1 MKILFKY
8 YLLLLTILFLSC
20 EQNNT
25 VASIDCAG
33 VVGGLFEIDECGD
46 CNDPYTSDWNGGC
59 TDCSGI
65 LNGKAQYD
73 PCGQCICSPDDYP
86 QGPPSDSLCK
96 YPLECSGMFE
106 NCFLMSS
113 ESDCNSTMSCKWFD
127 ENDSSWLEGNGIEA
141 CIEENCSYGNRSSCI
156 STIFCSWDYDS
167 SSCIE
172 NPACSDGIASYNDG
186 EKFYIGADVYGEP
199 IYGSFDNITFY
210 TIPCTRDCN
219 EQFGGNAYEDECN
232 ICVLDGQS
240 PSVDTDNDGECDGI
254 DYDGDG
260 FCDKINGDDCDCAF
274 GNCDSCI
281 DHNIDHCGEC
291 NGDGVDVDFS
301 FNTLNGGIEESE
313 CNDLNGI
320 WHSSDSWYDTSTGKT
335 YAPCGDGE
343 CDGSD
348 ADDDGQCDR
357 DINSSCDGEDT
368 CLWDDFVPYDNN
380 CGDCDGIVDE
390 CQICNGIG
398 VDADN
403 DGLCD
408 NLDLD
413 NNGGLDDSCLAGQGT
428 NGTGIID
435 ECGVCGGEGIPED
448 ECDCNSINGNPPT
461 PHYEDCIG
469 ICGGNALIDDCG
481 LCYNYNIMID
491 GNPTFISPQVDYDN
505 DGICDGTDADGDG
518 QCDEEN
524 GSCDG
529 ADDCIDLDNDGIC
542 GSLDNCQNDPYN
554 DADSDGICGDVDLC
568 NGDNSSEDTDSDGI
582 CGNLD
587 QCEGFDD
594 NIDTDS
600 DGIADGCD
608 ACPNDADNDADSDGV
623 CGDVDDCPYDADND
637 EDLDGI
643 CGDVDLCS
651 GDNSSE
657 DTDSDGICNDLDDD
671 DDDDGV
677 TDEND
682 CSPEDSTL
690 SISDCLGQCGGNAIL
705 DCSNTCNGPATI
717 DQCGICS
724 GYSTTIDNI
733 PTTIHPSVDVDF
745 SFDATNNGIEETE
758 CNDLNGIWYS
768 NDSFTEEETGITYAP
783 CGDGVCD
790 GTDADGDYNCD
801 QDQNG
806 DCDGEDTCIGNNFDE
821 CGICNGSGVDLD
833 TDGICD
839 TIDGCVGSLDFSD
852 HIYDINGNN
861 VGDPLLGGYDICGI
875 CHGIGVDIDND
886 GLCDNDDV
894 NGDGFI
900 DDSCIDTD
908 DDAICD
914 HNDDCLD
921 IDNDDVCD
929 DADDCVGSFDQC
941 GDCNGDGTSCLV
953 NNGCDLDPDT
963 IYIHD
968 NSEIWYNLS
977 FDINDF
983 SLSLTNNSIVQVS
996 GGSFESNGLQ
1006 DNITSGVLF
1015 IYSGTIP
1022 AGCGTLFNL
1031 TVSDDSEDI
1040 TIDEFLFNGGGNTA
1054 TYCDTCIY
1062 EFQDPCDAYT
1072 TLSTNSISLLYDGTV
1087 IYNIDFDLNQFEWT
1101 VDNATSINSVSGGS
1115 SEDAG
1120 FDFQTVGNI
1129 LYAFANG
1136 TAISAG
1142 CGELTQMTLDEYNNI
1157 SLSNIIFKDV
1167 SDNIINIT
1175 YIEANDCQ
1183 DTVDECGVCGGNGI
1197 PDGDCDCY
1205 GNVLDECGVCDGP
1218 GIAEGTCD
1226 CDGNIDADGDGV
1238 CDTTDFDASTM
1249 PINSIAIDDIGN
1261 VYYNVNFDIGG
1272 FEWDVEGA
1280 TIVSASGG
1288 DAAANGFTVS
1298 NSETKILG
1306 FSFTGSSVPAG
1317 NGILTQMVLDG
1328 NLTAFTGIIFS
1339 SSAGE
1344 SEVVTYYT
1352 IP

>member
-8 YLLLLTILFLSC
+8 YLLFLTILFLSC

-46 CNDPYTSDWNGGC
+46 CSDPYSSDWNGSC

-65 LNGKAQYD
+65 LNGVANYD
-73 PCGQCICSPDDYP
+73 PCGHCICDPNDYP
-86 QGPPSDSLCK
+86 QGPPAGSLCK
-96 YPLECSGMFE
+96 YPL
-106 NCFLMSS
+106 
-113 ESDCNSTMSCKWFD
+113 DI
-127 ENDSSWLEGNGIEA
+127 NG
-141 CIEENCSYGNRSSCI
+141 
-156 STIFCSWDYDS
+156 
-167 SSCIE
+167 
-172 NPACSDGIASYNDG
+172 DGIASYNDN
-186 EKFYIGADVYGEP
+186 ESFYIGADIYGQP
-199 IYGSFDNITFY
+199 IAGSFDDIPFY
-210 TIPCTRDCN
+210 TIPCIRDCN
-219 EQFGGNAYEDECN
+219 EQFGGNAYLDGCN
-232 ICVLDGQS
+232 ICVLDGEY
-240 PSVDTDNDGECDGI
+240 PSVDTDDDGECDGI

-260 FCDKINGDDCDCAF
+260 LCDEINN
-274 GNCDSCI
+274 GNCDCPISSCDLCI
-281 DHNIDHCGEC
+281 DYNVDACGIC
-291 NGDGVDVDFS
+291 NGNNVDADNDG
-301 FNTLNGGIEESE
+301 L
-313 CNDLNGI
+313 
-320 WHSSDSWYDTSTGKT
+320 
-335 YAPCGDGE
+335 

-348 ADDDGQCDR
+348 ADGDGQCDR

-390 CQICNGIG
+390 CQICNGVGI
-398 VDADN
+398 DADN

-413 NNGGLDDSCLAGQGT
+413 DDGNIDDTCLAGIGDNGSGT
-428 NGTGIID
+428 ID
-435 ECGVCGGEGIPED
+435 DCGVCGGNGINPGACN
-448 ECDCNSINGNPPT
+448 CDGDI
-461 PHYEDCIG
+461 EDCIG

-481 LCYNYNIMID
+481 LCYNYNIAID
-491 GNPTFISPQVDYDN
+491 GNPTFILPQVDYDN

-518 QCDEEN
+518 QCDEDN

-529 ADDCIDLDNDGIC
+529 ADDCVDLDNDGVC

-554 DADSDGICGDVDLC
+554 DADSDGICGDVD
-568 NGDNSSEDTDSDGI
+568 
-582 CGNLD
+582 

-594 NIDTDS
+594 NIDDDG
-600 DGIADGCD
+600 DGIANGCD
-608 ACPNDADNDADSDGV
+608 VCIGHNDLIDNDNDSIPNGCDQCEGF
-623 CGDVDDCPYDADND
+623 DDSLD
-637 EDLDGI
+637 EDGDGIANGCDLCNGENSSTDTDGDGI
-643 CGDVDLCS
+643 CNNLDICEGFDDTLDDDNDGFPNDCDQCEGFDDSLDEDGDGIINGCDICN
-651 GDNSSE
+651 GDNSTN
-657 DTDSDGICNDLDDD
+657 DTDNDGTCNDLDDD
-671 DDDDGV
+671 DDNDNISDIDDSCPLDENNDEDGDGECGDIDLCNGDNSTTDTDNDGICNDLDNDDDDDGI

-682 CSPEDSTL
+682 CSPEDN
-690 SISDCLGQCGGNAIL
+690 SISILDCESVCGGPATF

-724 GYSTTIDNI
+724 GYSTTLDNI
-733 PTTIHPSVDVDF
+733 PTTIYPSVDTD
-745 SFDATNNGIEETE
+745 
-758 CNDLNGIWYS
+758 NDGL
-768 NDSFTEEETGITYAP
+768 
-783 CGDGVCD
+783 CD
-790 GTDADGDYNCD
+790 GTDADNDGNCD

-806 DCDGEDTCIGNNFDE
+806 NCDGEDTCIGNNFDE
-821 CGICNGSGVDLD
+821 CGVCDGNGVDVD

-839 TIDGCVGSLDFSD
+839 DVDDCI
-852 HIYDINGNN
+852 GNN
-861 VGDPLLGGYDICGI
+861 YDVCGI
-875 CHGIGVDIDND
+875 CNGNGEDIDND
-886 GLCDNDDV
+886 GLCDNYDV
-894 NGDGFI
+894 NGDGLI

-908 DDAICD
+908 DDEICD
-914 HNDDCLD
+914 HNDPCLD
-921 IDNDDVCD
+921 TDTDGICDDV
-929 DADDCVGSFDQC
+929 DDCVGSFDQC

-953 NNGCDLDPDT
+953 NDGCDLDPDT
-963 IYIHD
+963 IYIHE

-983 SLSLTNNSIVQVS
+983 SLSLTNNSIIQVS
-996 GGSFESNGLQ
+996 GGAFESNGLQ
-1006 DNITSGVLF
+1006 DNITAGVLF

-1040 TIDEFLFNGGGNTA
+1040 AIDEFSFNNGNNTA
-1054 TYCDTCIY
+1054 TYCDSCIY
-1062 EFQDPCDAYT
+1062 EFQDPCDAYN

-1101 VDNATSINSVSGGS
+1101 VDNATSITSLNGGS

-1136 TAISAG
+1136 TTISAG
-1142 CGELTQMTLDEYNNI
+1142 CGELTQMALDEYNNI

-1167 SDNIINIT
+1167 ADNIINIT

-1249 PINSIAIDDIGN
+1249 PTNSVTIDDIGN
-1261 VYYNVNFDIGG
+1261 VYYNVDFVIGG
-1272 FEWDVEGA
+1272 FQWVVDGA
-1280 TIVSASGG
+1280 TVSGGTGG
-1288 DAAANGFTVS
+1288 DAQDAGFVVQGGGST
-1298 NSETKILG
+1298 ILG
-1306 FSFTGSSVPAG
+1306 FSFTGSCVQ
-1317 NGILTQMVLDG
+1317 NGFGKLSTMTIASGTPTSLSDIVFSDCDG
-1328 NLTAFTGIIFS
+1328 IAQT
-1339 SSAGE
+1339 
-1344 SEVVTYYT
+1344 VTYYP